1 MADFFIKM
9 ANRGHRFLLETHSE
23 HLLLRFQRRIAETSY
38 DAIRPDNNSRV
49 RYGGY
54 SVKNS
59 DFGLLFVSRADTR
72 STVERIN
79 VDHRGQ
85 LINPSI
91 AFRDFFRYDYD
102 DLMHLTRATAE
113 ILNLESNDN
122 ERDD

>member
-91 AFRDFFRYDYD
+91 AFRDF
-102 DLMHLTRATAE
+102 LGMTMM
-113 ILNLESNDN
+113 I
-122 ERDD
+122 